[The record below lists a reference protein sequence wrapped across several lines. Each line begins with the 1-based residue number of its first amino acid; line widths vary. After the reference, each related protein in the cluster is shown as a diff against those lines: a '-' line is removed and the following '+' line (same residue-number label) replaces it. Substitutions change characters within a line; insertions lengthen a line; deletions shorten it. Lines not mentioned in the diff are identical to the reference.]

1 MVRGMSQEPDSAGD
15 NADRKPRKRPEL
27 VSQLILPVV
36 VVVVGAVLVTALTP
50 LGASLRELLFHTTA
64 TVAGS
69 VTVDGKP
76 AASVHLQLDGVDVG
90 NTDVGGRFLLTE
102 VGKGQHRLHLELVS
116 AKPTDESSSVAS
128 GQTALQIG
136 NVEMDPLVRFTY
148 TASADLSGPLAAY
161 DITLWIIG
169 DSDALNRIKSV
180 SYTLPVP
187 LSSRPVSGTDARHAF
202 CYRQTGS
209 LPYNDF
215 YGNSAPVPAVATV
228 DLGAGK
234 KFQISA
240 LASKVQPP
248 DCPAH
253 QAGPAAAASATPS
266 SAQQPSS
273 PSGQRPSSPEQSGS
287 SPAKPAPQ
295 LTEVPSVIGLSEASA
310 QTSLQSAG
318 FNVSAET
325 EAAPADQPVAPGTVW
340 GQKPDPSMQKPG
352 STVTILVQ
360 PAHSSPS
367 TPTPT
372 SGHGP
377 G

>member
-1 MVRGMSQEPDSAGD
+1 M
-15 NADRKPRKRPEL
+15 
-27 VSQLILPVV
+27 
-36 VVVVGAVLVTALTP
+36 GAVLVTAFTP
-50 LGASLRELLFHTTA
+50 LGASLRELLFHTRA

-76 AASVHLQLDGVDVG
+76 AASVHLELDGVNMGD
-90 NTDVGGRFLLTE
+90 TDTGGRFLLTE
-102 VGKGQHRLHLELVS
+102 VSKGQHRLHLDLAS
-116 AKPTDESSSVAS
+116 AKPTDEMFSVTS

-136 NVEMDPLVRFTY
+136 NIEMDPLVRFTY
-148 TASADLSGPLAAY
+148 TASGDPLGPQVAY

-169 DSDALNRIKSV
+169 DPDVLNRIKSV

-209 LPYNDF
+209 LPYSAF

-228 DLGAGK
+228 DLGAGR

-240 LASKVQPP
+240 PASKAQPP

-253 QAGPAAAASATPS
+253 QAGPASPASTTP

-273 PSGQRPSSPEQSGS
+273 PPAQQPSSPGQPS
-287 SPAKPAPQ
+287 SSSTSPTAQP
-295 LTEVPSVIGLSEASA
+295 TVPDVIGLSQASA
-310 QTSLQSAG
+310 EASLQSAG
-318 FNVSAET
+318 FHVSAET

-340 GQKPDPSMQKPG
+340 SQKPDSSPQEPG
-352 STVTILVQ
+352 SIVTILVQ
-360 PAHSSPS
+360 PAS

-372 SGHGP
+372 SSH
-377 G
+377 